1 MTDTVPKKE
10 KSLTVFRSDRHEDM
24 ASIVTC
30 ALVVIA
36 VLVYMAFLT
45 GPISLKAPS
54 DGKILGIAVKDH
66 TSVKKGDLLLTME
79 VKEKKVTHGKMEEK
93 VLQKEIKSKMNG
105 TVLSVSAATGNSVA
119 KDKDLIMVIK
129 PQKGTLP

>member
-1 MTDTVPKKE
+1 MTDTAPKKE

-45 GPISLKAPS
+45 GPISFKAPS

-66 TSVKKGDLLLTME
+66 TPVKKGDLLLTME

-129 PQKGTLP
+129 PQKGSLP